1 MKREMNGIGI
11 LGMGNC
17 LPKKIMTN
25 YELETMVDTSNEWIK
40 KRTGILERRIS
51 DKNSPSYLMGV
62 EAGRKAIAD
71 AGLKAEDIDLII
83 VSTITPDYMTPS
95 MACTIQ
101 SGIGAVSAAA
111 FDINAAC
118 SGFVY
123 AVAAAK
129 KFIESGSNKYV
140 LVVSCEALSKVTD
153 WEDRNTCVLFGD
165 AAGAA
170 VLGHVDD
177 GYGVLNTHIGA
188 DGEVGH
194 TITLPNL
201 YLNEVDLQN
210 RTHANKQVIWMDGSE
225 VFKFAVRTLEQ
236 ATLRVLEGTGVDLKD
251 IKLIIPHQANQRIV
265 EGAAKRLGINMET
278 MYTNL
283 DRYGNTSSAS
293 IPVALEEA
301 SRAKLI
307 QKDDYI
313 VLVGFGG
320 GLTWGSAL
328 IKWNK

>member
-1 MKREMNGIGI
+1 MSQYSKSIGI
-11 LGMGNC
+11 LGMGSC

-101 SGIGAVSAAA
+101 SGIGAVNSAA

-170 VLGHVDD
+170 VLGHVDE

-210 RTHANKQVIWMDGSE
+210 RTHANKHVIWMDGSE
-225 VFKFAVRTLEQ
+225 VFKFAVRILEQ

-265 EGAAKRLGINMET
+265 EGAAKRLGINIET